1 VRGDDLLDLF
11 LPACMPVFLLPY
23 SCLYPDLMP
32 AGGVNSSA
40 GLNESNCRYMD
51 ALLSFALSHTFLETK
66 PGLAIAQFQALS
78 TQHGAQALVDE
89 YTEKARTR
97 RSRMPEEAKRK
108 MEKNSI
114 KRHTEELGKMKNFK
128 DETDKEQWVRKLWRT
143 DKVSKLLQPK
153 TEEPKGTKK

>member
-1 VRGDDLLDLF
+1 VRGDDLIDLF

-66 PGLAIAQFQALS
+66 PGLAIAQFQALG

-97 RSRMPEEAKRK
+97 RSKIPEEAKRK
-108 MEKNSI
+108 VRIANMD
-114 KRHTEELGKMKNFK
+114 RHTEELGKMKNFK
-128 DETDKEQWVRKLWRT
+128 DETDKEQWVRRSWKA
-143 DKVSKLLQPK
+143 DKVSKRLQPK